1 MPQAAARWTVSVRPE
16 TDAALRAF
24 IGARGGRKG
33 DLSKFIEEAVLWRM
47 LDEASAKAREGFTD
61 LTDEQV
67 QQLVDEACSAVE
79 VQMFQPHPVK

>member
-1 MPQAAARWTVSVRPE
+1 MSQNSARWTVIVNPE

-47 LDEASAKAREGFTD
+47 LDQASAKAREGFQD
-61 LTDEQV
+61 LSDEQV
-67 QQLVDEACSAVE
+67 QQLVNDACEAVDVRLFSQVA
-79 VQMFQPHPVK
+79 K